1 MKVTSDMQFEFAQDS
16 ILLELWM
23 IRRGYKFTYGEAW
36 RSDDTQVFLF
46 EKGLSNI
53 KERGPHGNRLAKD
66 YNIWVDGALTYSR
79 ELLESIG
86 MYWKSLNLL
95 NIWGGD
101 FMVGQG
107 SSKQWDSGHFERR
120 IK

>member
-66 YNIWVDGALTYSR
+66 YNIWVNKTLTYSK
-79 ELLESIG
+79 ELLKPIG
-86 MYWKSLNLL
+86 EHWKSLHPL
-95 NIWGGD
+95 NRWGGD
-101 FMVGQG
+101 FMVGEN
-107 SSKQWDSGHFERR
+107 SNKRWDSSHFERR
-120 IK
+120 VK